1 MRAQYDLPTPSLVEL
16 VKMIVHAQDWHGGRV
31 PCSVSLAPADY
42 ERFSDEMSPYTIGG
56 DTWFVL
62 GVPIVPGKDTQSGAL
77 VQWEL
82 DET

>member
-1 MRAQYDLPTPSLVEL
+1 
-16 VKMIVHAQDWHGGRV
+16 
-31 PCSVSLAPADY
+31 
-42 ERFSDEMSPYTIGG
+42 MSPYTIGG